1 MKKVSKEKAPRS
13 TKLVPAKKSEPSFK
27 DELFLSGVK
36 TVGAGVCHMM
46 GAKGVLLR
54 RKIVKPLIEDVPISQ
69 SCIRERDAGNFLA
82 PRDVSPGTVV
92 ICALVKGI
100 THHSGVW
107 LGNGMIAELDGNGNY
122 REVRLKRFISGDEG
136 EPWRT
141 GSFAYAACN
150 VYGKPLGAKKVAAC
164 ARKFLGET
172 TKYNVDANNCHRFS
186 TACHDDGNAEEVF
199 RLMETFSIGK
209 LVARICAFHKEKEII
224 WRPIKQTPKRLA
236 QTSKQG
242 RKPLS

>member
-1 MKKVSKEKAPRS
+1 
-13 TKLVPAKKSEPSFK
+13 
-27 DELFLSGVK
+27 
-36 TVGAGVCHMM
+36 MM

-122 REVRLKRFISGDEG
+122 RAVRLKRFISGDEG

-150 VYGKPLGAKKVAAC
+150 VYGKPLGAKKLRRAPANFSGKRPSTTWTRTI
-164 ARKFLGET
+164 AIAFRRRATTTGTRKKFFGSWKLFLSESSLRVFVLF
-172 TKYNVDANNCHRFS
+172 TKKKKSFGVRSNRRRNVLHKLQNKDASHCR
-186 TACHDDGNAEEVF
+186 
-199 RLMETFSIGK
+199 R
-209 LVARICAFHKEKEII
+209 
-224 WRPIKQTPKRLA
+224 
-236 QTSKQG
+236 
-242 RKPLS
+242 